1 MYVIKCWTICTTQV
15 KSGLCENKYIRPANI
30 NSSVTLIEMFES
42 VVEYS
47 FNCLEA
53 EDKTKGYQI
62 SLFIKEALCIAG
74 PEHRST
80 QEQTDMKI
88 RAKKMNCEYY
98 YLFQCYARSLF
109 FMIKLHIPK
118 NKANIFSLGPCLC
131 PGLQML
137 QFLFYSA

>member
-53 EDKTKGYQI
+53 GDKTKGYQI
-62 SLFIKEALCIAG
+62 SLFIKETLCIAG
-74 PEHRST
+74 PE
-80 QEQTDMKI
+80 QEQTDVKI

-98 YLFQCYARSLF
+98 YSFQCYVRSLF
-109 FMIKLHIPK
+109 FHDEIT
-118 NKANIFSLGPCLC
+118 
-131 PGLQML
+131 
-137 QFLFYSA
+137 YSKKS

>member
-1 MYVIKCWTICTTQV
+1 M
-15 KSGLCENKYIRPANI
+15 CENKYIRLANI

-74 PEHRST
+74 PE
-80 QEQTDMKI
+80 QEQTDVKI
-88 RAKKMNCEYY
+88 EPRKWMVNIII
-98 YLFQCYARSLF
+98 YLSAMPDHF
-109 FMIKLHIPK
+109 FSWL
-118 NKANIFSLGPCLC
+118 S
-131 PGLQML
+131 
-137 QFLFYSA
+137 Y

>member
-1 MYVIKCWTICTTQV
+1 M
-15 KSGLCENKYIRPANI
+15 CENKYIRPANI

-53 EDKTKGYQI
+53 GDKTKGYQI

-74 PEHRST
+74 PE
-80 QEQTDMKI
+80 QEQTDVKI

-98 YLFQCYARSLF
+98 YSF
-109 FMIKLHIPK
+109 
-118 NKANIFSLGPCLC
+118 
-131 PGLQML
+131 
-137 QFLFYSA
+137 